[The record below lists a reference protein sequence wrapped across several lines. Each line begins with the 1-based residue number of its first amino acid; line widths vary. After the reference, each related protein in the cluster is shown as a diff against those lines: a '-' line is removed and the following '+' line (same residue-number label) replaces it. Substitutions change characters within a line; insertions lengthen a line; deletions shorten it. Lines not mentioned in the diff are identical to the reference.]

1 MQVGRAECGRYR
13 APHGANGNLHADLND
28 TVRIWLTGFG
38 IDDLDH
44 VRTCDEDLSIFPAHM
59 MFVFQPDFQIGVRI
73 HTFACD
79 LMCGP
84 VIVILILY
92 VIAGDGALALADDP
106 AANLFGNGVCG
117 IETGLHSL
125 AQRFADSIA
134 AAHSAI
140 DQRLFGVC
148 AVCKEAG
155 LRTVTEPGNGQLLAD
170 SLNHAPVDCA
180 FDGCNV
186 APTITGNNR
195 RQILLM
201 DKRRGLLNLRDC
213 TAGIVTVKYV
223 DSKLCRCGNTGC
235 RIRAARFNW
244 DERGDL
250 FPIFSST
257 PPRTARTIRSVSS
270 TCGASRS

>member
-1 MQVGRAECGRYR
+1 M
-13 APHGANGNLHADLND
+13 
-28 TVRIWLTGFG
+28 I
-38 IDDLDH
+38 
-44 VRTCDEDLSIFPAHM
+44 
-59 MFVFQPDFQIGVRI
+59 FVFQPDFQIGARI

-92 VIAGDGALALADDP
+92 VLAGDGALTDDP

-134 AAHSAI
+134 VAHSAM

-155 LRTVTEPGNGQLLAD
+155 LRTVAEPGNGQLLAD

-201 DKRRGLLNLRDC
+201 DKRRGLPNLRDC

-223 DSKLCRCGNTGC
+223 DSKLCRCGNAGC
-235 RIRAARFNW
+235 RIRAAKFN
-244 DERGDL
+244 
-250 FPIFSST
+250 FPIFSSN
-257 PPRTARTIRSVSS
+257 PRTAPHEPYVRFHPHAARRDRRLPSYRVWSLRPDQPANPSGTD
-270 TCGASRS
+270 SRNMRHRPVDPA